1 MVLLLALSLQG
12 QVEKYGSYVGIAAF
26 FGLAVLSLLYFA
38 QAREVKRLREW
49 AGRAPERA
57 REVEE
62 RAIAQAEAARRQP
75 PAQVPV
81 AAAQPV
87 AAATAAGARSGTIGP
102 AVPVGAATAVVER
115 PEEDEEEEEPVV
127 YGPPTE
133 DGKGP
138 VLAIEPPA
146 KEETEDEEAPDEPDA
161 DDEREPSDEA
171 EEPAEAAPATNGT
184 PPPGAEPPAFPR
196 PSTAAGVAGA
206 TPKPAAPGVSAA
218 DGAPATAAGGP
229 QPPVAARS
237 EGPRTSDGS
246 PPAAA
251 PPPPVPRPVAPRPA
265 AAPLRQ
271 STASASPRR
280 PVTMPPRRPGAP
292 PPAQTSSGG
301 HRGRSY
307 AIAGGVAAVIVA
319 LGVLAATQF
328 LGNDDKPSTPNQAA
342 SPTPAATDEAGN
354 GGGGSSSGSGSSAPT
369 SRADTT
375 VAVFNGTT
383 ISGLAASTA
392 DKIQSSG
399 YKRGTTGDYTDQQR
413 STSTVFY
420 SKQARRQAREIAKEL
435 NISELRA
442 MDAETQAL
450 AGQNAD
456 VAVVVGSDKAP

>member
-1 MVLLLALSLQG
+1 MVLLLAFSLQD

-75 PAQVPV
+75 APV
-81 AAAQPV
+81 ARPAAQPI
-87 AAATAAGARSGTIGP
+87 AAATAAGGRSGTVSP

-115 PEEDEEEEEPVV
+115 DEDDEEEPVV

-138 VLAIEPPA
+138 VLAIEPPP
-146 KEETEDEEAPDEPDA
+146 KVDEDEPDQPDA
-161 DDEREPSDEA
+161 DEDERDE
-171 EEPAEAAPATNGT
+171 EEPAAAAPATNGA
-184 PPPGAEPPAFPR
+184 PPPGAEPPAIPR
-196 PSTAAGVAGA
+196 ASTAAAAAGV
-206 TPKPAAPGVSAA
+206 KPAAPGPSAA
-218 DGAPATAAGGP
+218 GGAPATAAGGDVP
-229 QPPVAARS
+229 SPA
-237 EGPRTSDGS
+237 DG
-246 PPAAA
+246 AAA
-251 PPPPVPRPVAPRPA
+251 GAAAASAPAEGAAGGVPPKPGARPVRPA
-265 AAPLRQ
+265 AAQLRQ
-271 STASASPRR
+271 TTSSASPRR
-280 PVTMPPRRPGAP
+280 PVTMPPRRPGTP
-292 PPAQTSSGG
+292 PPAAEPSGG
-301 HRGRSY
+301 HRGRAY
-307 AIAGGVAAVIVA
+307 AIAGGIAAVVVA

-328 LGNDDKPSTPNQAA
+328 LGNDDNKPKTPNQAA
-342 SPTPAATDEAGN
+342 SPTAAATDEAGSGSN
-354 GGGGSSSGSGSSAPT
+354 SGGGSSSAPT
-369 SRADTT
+369 SRANTT

-392 DKIQSSG
+392 DKLRSSG

-413 STSTVFY
+413 ASSTVFY
-420 SKQARRQAREIAKEL
+420 TKAARRQAREIGREL
-435 NISELRA
+435 NISELRV

>member
-1 MVLLLALSLQG
+1 MVLLLAFSLQD

-75 PAQVPV
+75 APAARPV
-81 AAAQPV
+81 AKPI
-87 AAATAAGARSGTIGP
+87 AAATAAGGRSGTVSP

-115 PEEDEEEEEPVV
+115 PDEDDEEEPIV

-138 VLAIEPPA
+138 VPAIEPPPKA
-146 KEETEDEEAPDEPDA
+146 EEDEPDQPDA
-161 DDEREPSDEA
+161 DEDERDE
-171 EEPAEAAPATNGT
+171 EEPAAVAPATNGA
-184 PPPGAEPPAFPR
+184 PPPGAEPPAIPR
-196 PSTAAGVAGA
+196 PSTAAAAAGV
-206 TPKPAAPGVSAA
+206 KPAAPGSSAA
-218 DGAPATAAGGP
+218 GGAPATAAGGDAP
-229 QPPVAARS
+229 SPAEGAAAGGGVPPNPAAR
-237 EGPRTSDGS
+237 
-246 PPAAA
+246 
-251 PPPPVPRPVAPRPA
+251 PVRPA
-265 AAPLRQ
+265 AAQLRQ
-271 STASASPRR
+271 TTSSASPRR
-280 PVTMPPRRPGAP
+280 PVTMPPRRPGTPP
-292 PPAQTSSGG
+292 PPAEPAGG

-307 AIAGGVAAVIVA
+307 AIAGGIAAVVVA

-328 LGNDDKPSTPNQAA
+328 LGNGDDKPNTPNQAA
-342 SPTPAATDEAGN
+342 SPTAAATDEAGGSN
-354 GGGGSSSGSGSSAPT
+354 SGGGSSSAPT

-383 ISGLAASTA
+383 ISGLAAGTA
-392 DKIQSSG
+392 DKLRSSG

-413 STSTVFY
+413 ASSTVFY
-420 SKQARRQAREIAKEL
+420 TKAARRQAREIGREL
-435 NISELRA
+435 NISELRV